1 MADHIEPPDVAAQE
15 SDDFTDAIREA
26 EKARQAR
33 KARLEELEQM
43 RGKLLEEAEEQR
55 EEEHLLYLEQEIDD
69 RKRQRE
75 LEREH
80 GYNRVLAVP
89 FSAWKPGVGAATRF
103 VVLLPDAR
111 TRQFKIMQRAIAR
124 LKDDREE
131 QVEEVERLARN
142 CVRYPHPERDRQMFE
157 ATANLAPGI
166 MGNLAKQ
173 IIEKVAGREVDTR
186 KK

>member
-1 MADHIEPPDVAAQE
+1 MADQTEPLDEAAQE
-15 SDDFTDAIREA
+15 SDDITDAIRAAEERRRERKRRFEA
-26 EKARQAR
+26 
-33 KARLEELEQM
+33 LEEQRE
-43 RGKLLEEAEEQR
+43 RLLADADEQR
-55 EEEHLLYLEQEIDD
+55 EEEQLLYLEQEIRD
-69 RKRQRE
+69 RERQRE

-89 FSAWKPGVGAATRF
+89 FTAWKPNVGAATRF

-142 CVRYPHPERDRQMFE
+142 CVRYPHPERDKKMYQ

-173 IIEKVAGREVDTR
+173 IIDKVAGREADTR